1 MEVQRGGLH
10 TLNVKSQI
18 NPGKWAV
25 SRLAG
30 RPSWRSTG
38 SPEDLFCSL
47 LNISWLCDLGQVT
60 ELLWALVHPGFR
72 CSSNVKHCYSQVH
85 DRKYMWLR
93 RTWGKKQKAMKQKVT
108 EHQLSRDAR
117 GQSGTEAEHSLVG
130 QPTSQFQAA
139 CRSHMTRSDFFEKLK
154 NPDFY
159 VKSFRF

>member
-10 TLNVKSQI
+10 ILNVKSQI

-72 CSSNVKHCYSQVH
+72 CSSKVKHCYSQVQ

-93 RTWGKKQKAMKQKVT
+93 RTWGKNKKQWNRKWQNTNFHVMLGGSRGLKQNT
-108 EHQLSRDAR
+108 ALWDSP
-117 GQSGTEAEHSLVG
+117 LVNFK
-130 QPTSQFQAA
+130 QHADLIWPDLIFL
-139 CRSHMTRSDFFEKLK
+139 RSWKIQIFM
-154 NPDFY
+154 
-159 VKSFRF
+159 